1 MWYGGDPLFEKYPD
15 MSPYVYCAGNPVK
28 FIDPNGR
35 EFDEAN
41 EKIAKEIE
49 SNINAKIL
57 ELQEQQDGQIVQE
70 TDISDRISELQKSK
84 TDISDM
90 RNKKGVKFHYKS
102 ANDESNPAGK
112 GNPTIEGLDTESV
125 IMYVEDNME
134 SKLHE
139 GRHGGDVARG
149 SLTYD
154 TYCVNHE
161 VSAYKAQYSYQGS
174 FDCIPYIDY
183 EKNPSLLL
191 QMITKGVASF
201 KQNITNMKE
210 ITPSLIKNLVDQPG
224 VNQKLLYPQFK

>member
-1 MWYGGDPLFEKYPD
+1 MWYGVDPLYERYPD

-90 RNKKGVKFHYKS
+90 RNKKGVHYCPKKF
-102 ANDESNPAGK
+102 
-112 GNPTIEGLDTESV
+112 
-125 IMYVEDNME
+125 
-134 SKLHE
+134 
-139 GRHGGDVARG
+139 
-149 SLTYD
+149 
-154 TYCVNHE
+154 
-161 VSAYKAQYSYQGS
+161 
-174 FDCIPYIDY
+174 
-183 EKNPSLLL
+183 
-191 QMITKGVASF
+191 
-201 KQNITNMKE
+201 
-210 ITPSLIKNLVDQPG
+210 
-224 VNQKLLYPQFK
+224 PQT